1 LIKKAILYII
11 GILVLGTVVSVGMSL
26 LLGSLPFLIVTFICV
41 APFYGAIRR
50 HKKWNNEAFG
60 MKAWLAWFFK
70 VFKFGKPSLTFYL
83 ILGLAVYFVHEEIAF
98 MLLET
103 IMYAVG
109 GAFVVFIVWESV
121 RVVLS
126 KKMDIPSFNQAI
138 KGVW

>member
-1 LIKKAILYII
+1 MIKKAILYII

-26 LLGSLPFLIVTFICV
+26 LLSSLPFLIVTLICV

-50 HKKWNNEAFG
+50 HKEWNNEALG
-60 MKAWLAWFFK
+60 MKAWLAWFMK

-109 GAFVVFIVWESV
+109 GAAVVFIVWESV

-126 KKMDIPSFNQAI
+126 KKMDIPSFSQAI